1 MPLDPTADRGR
12 GANLLIYPSSL
23 LGSGRLGKISRS
35 LQSTGLFDETIVVG
49 IRSGSVDETQQLHPG
64 VRIERV
70 RGASLRSFLG
80 GVRVMALWPLRV
92 YRKYRKQPLA
102 AVAAQ
107 NVYVL
112 PLAYHLS
119 RRSGAMLAYNAHELE
134 TESIGATG
142 LKKKIA
148 KFIERRYIRRADVV
162 SVVNES
168 IAEWYRQSYPGLS
181 PVVLTNTPVD
191 DGKTID
197 LRRQLEIPDG
207 ELLYIHVGFLMEGR
221 SIPLLLEA
229 FAATPSVHIAFL
241 GEGYLQSTV
250 EAAAASAPNIHLVPA
265 VPPDEVV
272 SVVRGADV
280 GLCLIEYVS
289 LSDELSTPN
298 KLMEALA
305 AGIPPL
311 SSDLVEARRL
321 LGPEL
326 SETWVLD
333 APAEQLGQALERI
346 GPAEIAAFQA
356 AWNGIPTW
364 DEQAVDLIDA
374 YRQALV
380 SKSAASGPQRADR

>member
-1 MPLDPTADRGR
+1 MLPDATDGRGR

-49 IRSGSVDETQQLHPG
+49 IRSDGVDETQQIDRD
-64 VRIERV
+64 VRIERIP
-70 RGASLRSFLG
+70 GASLRSFLG
-80 GVRVMALWPLRV
+80 GIRIMALWPFRV
-92 YRKYRKQPLA
+92 YRKYRTQHLA

-119 RRSGAMLAYNAHELE
+119 RKTGAVFAYNAHELE
-134 TESIGATG
+134 TESIGARG
-142 LKKKIA
+142 VKQKIA

-162 SVVNES
+162 SVVNDS
-168 IAEWYRQSYPGLS
+168 IADWYRQHYPGLS

-191 DGKTID
+191 DGNAID
-197 LRRQLEIPDG
+197 LRAQLDIPDD

-229 FAATPSVHIAFL
+229 FAATPSVHVAFL
-241 GEGYLQSTV
+241 GDGYLRPAV
-250 EAAAASAPNIHLVPA
+250 EAAAASSPNIHLVPVVA
-265 VPPDEVV
+265 PDAVV

-326 SETWVLD
+326 ADVWVLD
-333 APAEQLGQALERI
+333 DPSTQLQAALERI
-346 GPAEIAAFQA
+346 GRDEIAAFRE
-356 AWNGIPTW
+356 AWKGIPSW
-364 DEQAVDLIDA
+364 DEQAVDLLGA
-374 YRQALV
+374 YRRALA
-380 SKSAASGPQRADR
+380 SKAGDSGSPHAGR